1 VSEFQYPTSNEL
13 MEIAQDKVPRLEEN
27 RPIFQYF
34 PTTESDSVQLTW
46 EQEDNYLGLQQ
57 VRGLGGDPPRIN
69 KVGLKRYTML
79 PGIYGEYEPIDE
91 IELMERRK
99 IGTWGTPIE
108 VSDLVVKA
116 QDRLLMRRRD
126 RQESIL
132 WTLVLSGVFSVAG
145 PSGAILHT
153 DAYTTQTFNALIGW
167 GTTATATPLADFR
180 AVQLLA
186 RGHSVNF
193 GPRAKAYANQVTV
206 NKLLS
211 NTNALDIAGR
221 RGPALATL
229 NSLQDMNTI
238 FLNEGLPQIEIYDEG
253 YLSEPSGTFVPYIP
267 DDVVAVFGARSDGA
281 RVGEYRMVRN
291 VNNPNME
298 PGAYQKVIDHGD
310 KRVPRLIEVHD
321 GHNGGPVIF
330 FPSAIVVMDV
340 S

>member
-1 VSEFQYPTSNEL
+1 
-13 MEIAQDKVPRLEEN
+13 
-27 RPIFQYF
+27 
-34 PTTESDSVQLTW
+34 
-46 EQEDNYLGLQQ
+46 
-57 VRGLGGDPPRIN
+57 
-69 KVGLKRYTML
+69 
-79 PGIYGEYEPIDE
+79 
-91 IELMERRK
+91 MERRK
-99 IGTWGTPIE
+99 IATWGTPID

-116 QDRLLMRRRD
+116 QDRLLSRRRD

-153 DAYTTQTFNALIGW
+153 DAYTTQTYNASVGW

-193 GPRAKAYANQVTV
+193 GSAARAFANRVTV

-211 NTNALDIAGR
+211 NTNANDIAGR

-229 NSLQDMNTI
+229 NSLADMNTI

-267 DDVVAVFGARSDGA
+267 DDVVAVFGRRSDGA
-281 RVGEYRMVRN
+281 PIGNYRMVRN

-321 GHNGGPVIF
+321 GHNGGPVIY

>member
-1 VSEFQYPTSNEL
+1 MAEFQYPTSNEL
-13 MEIAQDKVPRLEEN
+13 REIEQDKLPRLSADN
-27 RPIFQYF
+27 PIFRYF
-34 PTTESDSVQLTW
+34 PAEEKDAVQLTW
-46 EQEDNYLGLQQ
+46 EQEDNWLGLQQ
-57 VRGLGGDPPRIN
+57 VRGMGGDPPRIQ

-91 IELMERRK
+91 IELMERRR
-99 IGTWGTPIE
+99 IATWGEPIN

-116 QDRLLMRRRD
+116 QDRLLMRRID
-126 RQESIL
+126 RMASIL

-145 PSGAILHT
+145 PSGAVLHT
-153 DAYTTQTFNALIGW
+153 DAYTTQSFNATVGW
-167 GTTATATPLADFR
+167 GTTATATPLQDFR
-180 AVQLLA
+180 AVKLLA
-186 RGHSVNF
+186 RGHSIDF
-193 GPRAKAYANQVTV
+193 GPQSRAFMNQVTA

-211 NTNALDIAGR
+211 NQNDNDIHGR

-229 NSLQDMNTI
+229 NSLVDMQTI
-238 FLNEGLPQIEIYDEG
+238 LTGEGLPTIEVYDDG
-253 YLSEPSGTFVPYIP
+253 YLSEPSGTFVPFIP
-267 DDVVAVFGARSDGA
+267 DDVVAVFGRRTSGA
-281 RVGEYRMVRN
+281 TIGNYRMVRN

-321 GHNGGPVIF
+321 GHNGGPVIY